1 MSSSDQDRHQLGDSA
16 PVGLAILAALE
27 DASRQSM
34 AERERAIEAAHI
46 LSDRLRAAEGHA
58 KQLET
63 EIERFR
69 QRVCRRE
76 MASAHPGRDPEQIS
90 DSAIPSR
97 CVSFKRVGAC

>member
-1 MSSSDQDRHQLGDSA
+1 MGSSDQDRHQLGDSE

-63 EIERFR
+63 EIEGFR
-69 QRVCRRE
+69 QRAFAVEKWLVRIQAE
-76 MASAHPGRDPEQIS
+76 IQNKFLIQPSPVGASA
-90 DSAIPSR
+90 SR
-97 CVSFKRVGAC
+97 G